1 MGFNF
6 YNQLYCDTRCPFG
19 LRTSAMICQWTTK
32 TVIPIFTQSV
42 FSADVYLDD
51 FYGAEIP
58 ALTETAFAALQSL
71 FLIP

>member
-1 MGFNF
+1 
-6 YNQLYCDTRCPFG
+6 
-19 LRTSAMICQWTTK
+19 MICQRTTK
-32 TVIPIFTQSV
+32 TVIPIFTQSS

-58 ALTETAFAALQSL
+58 ALVETAFAALQSL